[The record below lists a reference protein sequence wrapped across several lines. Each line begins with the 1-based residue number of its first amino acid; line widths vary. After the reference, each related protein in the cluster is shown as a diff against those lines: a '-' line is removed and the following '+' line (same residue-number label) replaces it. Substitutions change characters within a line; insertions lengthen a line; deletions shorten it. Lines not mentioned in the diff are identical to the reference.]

1 MRWMLGQ
8 FQVSP
13 VIGTEKAQGHIAK
26 PIRRGDGP
34 PQDLTGFFFIETPC
48 WAARMR
54 SRFRRS
60 SSNFRTLKLANVDYL
75 AAFSQTLLIC

>member
-34 PQDLTGFFFIETPC
+34 PQDLTGFFFHRNTVLGGADAKP
-48 WAARMR
+48 
-54 SRFRRS
+54 
-60 SSNFRTLKLANVDYL
+60 V
-75 AAFSQTLLIC
+75 